1 MATNEVKKTA
11 ARKPAGKEKTTRK
24 KAKEPRVIIQS
35 PMGGEITVYTILARV
50 GDVDTVYIRTDMNKA
65 YWVKGT
71 ETGSIDL
78 W

>member
-1 MATNEVKKTA
+1 
-11 ARKPAGKEKTTRK
+11 
-24 KAKEPRVIIQS
+24 
-35 PMGGEITVYTILARV
+35 MGGEITVYAILARV

-71 ETGSIDL
+71 ETGNIDL

>member
-1 MATNEVKKTA
+1 MNASEGKKSTSKKP
-11 ARKPAGKEKTTRK
+11 ARKKVKD
-24 KAKEPRVIIQS
+24 PRVIIQS
-35 PMGGEITVYTILARV
+35 PMGGEITVYAILARV

>member
-1 MATNEVKKTA
+1 MNASEGKKTTSK
-11 ARKPAGKEKTTRK
+11 KPARK
-24 KAKEPRVIIQS
+24 KAKDPRVIIQS
-35 PMGGEITVYTILARV
+35 PMGGEVTVYAILARV
-50 GDVDTVYIRTDMNKA
+50 GEVDTVYIRTDMNKA

>member
-1 MATNEVKKTA
+1 MA
-11 ARKPAGKEKTTRK
+11 ARETNTAGKKPPAKRQTTKR
-24 KAKEPRVIIQS
+24 KAKEPRVVIQS
-35 PMGGEITVYTILARV
+35 PMGGEITVYAILARV

-71 ETGSIDL
+71 ETGNIDL

>member
-1 MATNEVKKTA
+1 MAARETNTAGKKPA
-11 ARKPAGKEKTTRK
+11 ARKQTAKK
-24 KAKEPRVIIQS
+24 KAKEPRVVIQS
-35 PMGGEITVYTILARV
+35 PMGGEITVYAILARV

-71 ETGSIDL
+71 ETGNIDL

>member
-1 MATNEVKKTA
+1 MNRNEEKKAT
-11 ARKPAGKEKTTRK
+11 ARKPAKK

-35 PMGGEITVYTILARV
+35 PMGGEITVYAILARI
-50 GDVDTVYIRTDMNKA
+50 GEVDTVYIRTDMNKA
-65 YWVKGT
+65 YWVRGT